1 MGQRIRQMFDKLRK
15 NKKYKFLKPV
25 RNKGQSILEEERF
38 SYPEDRKQEIN
49 PALVN
54 YVRKPLSRRSLM
66 SVFLSLIASIFTI
79 CAYRLVVDLKGA
91 PDLSLSALAIS
102 SILFAVAGFWYGI
115 LSFLEK
121 ETRMILAYIGLAL
134 GGCNFLLWFLVIAV
148 GGILGRG

>member
-79 CAYRLVVDLKGA
+79 VPIV
-91 PDLSLSALAIS
+91 
-102 SILFAVAGFWYGI
+102 
-115 LSFLEK
+115 
-121 ETRMILAYIGLAL
+121 
-134 GGCNFLLWFLVIAV
+134 
-148 GGILGRG
+148 

>member
-66 SVFLSLIASIFTI
+66 SVFLSLIASIVTI

-134 GGCNFLLWFLVIAV
+134 GGCNFLLWFLIIVV